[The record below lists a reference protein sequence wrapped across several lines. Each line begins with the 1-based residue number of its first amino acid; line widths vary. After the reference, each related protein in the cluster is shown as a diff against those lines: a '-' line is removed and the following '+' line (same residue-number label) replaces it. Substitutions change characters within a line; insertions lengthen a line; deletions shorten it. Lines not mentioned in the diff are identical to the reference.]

1 MFDKILVPVD
11 LSDRGH
17 EVLET
22 VARLGAPE
30 ADVTLLHVVET
41 IEDVPFDEM
50 EEFYRRLEGRAVEV
64 LDRWAEELSPAGFR
78 VARHVLFGHRLEEIL
93 SFAVD
98 QSADLILLR
107 SHTVEPEES
116 GLKGRGWATLSY
128 RVAVLAHCPV
138 LLVK

>member
-11 LSDRGH
+11 LSERGRK
-17 EVLET
+17 VLET
-22 VARLGAPE
+22 VARMGGPG

-50 EEFYRRLEGRAVEV
+50 EEFYRRLEDRAVGV
-64 LDRWAEELSPAGFR
+64 LDGWVEELEREGYR
-78 VARHVLFGHRLEEIL
+78 VGRQVLFGHRLEEIL
-93 SFAVD
+93 SFAAE
-98 QSADLILLR
+98 QASDLILLR
-107 SHTVEPEES
+107 SHTVAPDEP
-116 GLKGRGWATLSY
+116 GKGWATLSY